1 MKIVL
6 PIICILFFVN
16 YSFAQVESKN
26 YGNDFCSVK
35 KVTISVKVK
44 KKSQHIL
51 FWKTNYLKVSRID
64 KVIGQNGNVVKETVM
79 KSKESGD
86 EYVYKKFR
94 RLVIIGNEIHD
105 CSANLISRKGIV
117 KIYDF
122 CGNLL
127 DRKSISSEEV
137 FEKYDF
143 NVIVVPINGQTNVI
157 L

>member
-1 MKIVL
+1 M
-6 PIICILFFVN
+6 FFVN

-26 YGNDFCSVK
+26 YGNDFCSIK

-44 KKSQHIL
+44 KKPHRIL
-51 FWKTNYLKVSRID
+51 FCKTNYLKVSRID
-64 KVIGQNGNVVKETVM
+64 KVIDQNGNVVKETVM

-94 RLVIIGNEIHD
+94 RLVVIGDEIHECFAD
-105 CSANLISRKGIV
+105 VISKKGIIKV
-117 KIYDF
+117 YDF

-127 DRKSISSEEV
+127 DRKLISSEEV

-143 NVIVVPINGQTNVI
+143 NVIHVPIN